1 MNKITLKNKFSI
13 VTGGAGY
20 IGKKVCETLCD
31 LGSNILILDNN
42 KIELSK
48 ISRSLKKKYKCKVD
62 TLYVDLTK
70 ISDVNDT
77 YKFIRKNYKHID
89 VLINAIAMVG
99 TSDLKGWNEPFSKQ
113 SRSSWDKAIDVNL
126 SSLFFFI
133 QKIKPAF
140 KKNNKASIINISSI
154 YGSEAPKLDMY
165 KGTSINNPAA
175 YSISKAGL
183 NYMTKWLA
191 VHLAPDIRVN
201 TISPGGI
208 ARGQSKKFIKQYSE
222 KTLLK
227 RMALEEDI
235 IGSIIFLSTNMSS
248 YITGQNI
255 IIDGGW
261 SIK

>member
-31 LGSNILILDNN
+31 LGSDILILDNN
-42 KIELSK
+42 KTELNK
-48 ISRSLKKKYKCKVD
+48 ISRSLKNKYKCKVD
-62 TLYVDLTK
+62 TFHVDLTE
-70 ISDVNDT
+70 ISDVNNI
-77 YKFIRKNYKHID
+77 YNFIRKNYQHID
-89 VLINAIAMVG
+89 VLVNAVAMVG

-113 SRSSWDKAIDVNL
+113 SRSSWDKAMDINL

-140 KKNNKASIINISSI
+140 KKNNKSSIINISSI
-154 YGSEAPKLDMY
+154 YGSEAPKLEMY
-165 KGTSINNPAA
+165 KGTDINNPAA

-191 VHLAPDIRVN
+191 VNLAPNIRVN
-201 TISPGGI
+201 SISPGGI
-208 ARGQSKKFIKQYSE
+208 IRGQSKKFIKQYSE
-222 KTLLK
+222 KTLLN
-227 RMALEEDI
+227 RMASEEDI
-235 IGSIIFLSTNMSS
+235 IGSIIFLSTSMSS
-248 YITGQNI
+248 YVTGQNI
-255 IIDGGW
+255 IVDGGW

>member
-99 TSDLKGWNEPFSKQ
+99 TSDLKGWNEPFSKNQ
-113 SRSSWDKAIDVNL
+113 DL
-126 SSLFFFI
+126 LG
-133 QKIKPAF
+133 IK
-140 KKNNKASIINISSI
+140 
-154 YGSEAPKLDMY
+154 L
-165 KGTSINNPAA
+165 
-175 YSISKAGL
+175 
-183 NYMTKWLA
+183 
-191 VHLAPDIRVN
+191 
-201 TISPGGI
+201 
-208 ARGQSKKFIKQYSE
+208 
-222 KTLLK
+222 
-227 RMALEEDI
+227 
-235 IGSIIFLSTNMSS
+235 
-248 YITGQNI
+248 
-255 IIDGGW
+255 
-261 SIK
+261 